1 MIDEVREHYDL
12 LIDEGNDPVLDPPE
26 LKEYM
31 DGWDGALFIDLMQ
44 LTKRKTALEIGC
56 GTGRIAVKVAPK
68 VKSFCGIDLS
78 PKTIEIA
85 KTHLPYENVELIV
98 GDFLEASTEKTFDV
112 VYSSLTFMHVR
123 EKERG
128 IKKVFSMLNDN
139 GKFVLSID
147 KNQDEILD
155 YGTRKIKV
163 YPDTCGAICS
173 LLSKIGFK
181 HVEIF
186 KTKFAYLIVAV
197 KE

>member
-1 MIDEVREHYDL
+1 MIDKIREHYDL

-31 DGWDGALFIDLMQ
+31 NGWDGGLFIDLME
-44 LTKRKTALEIGC
+44 LENHKTVLEIGC

-68 VKSFCGIDLS
+68 VSEYYGIDLS
-78 PKTIEIA
+78 PKTIEVA
-85 KTHLPYENVELIV
+85 KTHLPYENVELMV
-98 GDFLEASTEKTFDV
+98 GDFLEMPTEKTFDV
-112 VYSSLTFMHVR
+112 VYSSLTFMHVK
-123 EKERG
+123 EKETG
-128 IKKVFSMLNDN
+128 IKKVFSLLNDN

-147 KNQDEILD
+147 KSQDEILD

-163 YPDTCGAICS
+163 YPDNKEAISS

-181 HVEIF
+181 RIQIF
-186 KTKFAYLIVAV
+186 KTEFAYLIVAE

>member
-1 MIDEVREHYDL
+1 MIDEIREHYDL
-12 LIDEGNDPVLDPPE
+12 LIDEGNDSVLDPPE

-31 DGWDGALFIDLMQ
+31 NGWDGDLFIDLME
-44 LTKRKTALEIGC
+44 LAKNKTVLEIGC

-68 VKSFCGIDLS
+68 VRAFCGIDLS
-78 PKTIEIA
+78 PKTIEVA

-98 GDFLEASTEKTFDV
+98 GDFLETSIEKTFDV
-112 VYSSLTFMHVR
+112 VYSSLTFMHVK

-128 IKKVFSMLNDN
+128 LEKAFSLLNGG

-155 YGTRKIKV
+155 YGTRKIRV
-163 YPDTCGAICS
+163 YPDNYKAISS

-186 KTKFAYLIVAV
+186 KTELAYLIVAV